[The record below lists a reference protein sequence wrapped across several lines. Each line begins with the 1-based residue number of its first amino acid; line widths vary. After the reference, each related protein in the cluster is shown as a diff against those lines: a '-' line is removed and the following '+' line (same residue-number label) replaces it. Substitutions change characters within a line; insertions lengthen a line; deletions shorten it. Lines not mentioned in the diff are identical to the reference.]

1 VTAYFSRSMTK
12 KDLALVKEFMEHKKI
27 DLLNTRAFK
36 DEKGKFIISVGS
48 IDTQKSEYNQV
59 YKG

>member
-1 VTAYFSRSMTK
+1 MTK